1 MYIGYVY
8 WCGGHGR
15 YCFGGGQTPRSTE
28 ARRLADAGELHAAV
42 LLDGVILD
50 AVEERQDE
58 LPRAPARHARHRLV
72 ARLRGA
78 AAAAG
83 EWDGLEEEEH
93 AQATEAGGDWCLA
106 AV

>member
-1 MYIGYVY
+1 MEH
-8 WCGGHGR
+8 GG
-15 YCFGGGQTPRSTE
+15 

-42 LLDGVILD
+42 LLDGVVLD

-58 LPRAPARHARHRLV
+58 LPRAPTLHARHRLV

-78 AAAAG
+78 AAAG
-83 EWDGLEEEEH
+83 ERDGLEEEH
-93 AQATEAGGDWCLA
+93 AQAAEAELPERHGRWYGRGAWCLA